1 MHIIVITGL
10 SGAGK
15 SIALNILEDL
25 GFYCIDNL
33 PATLL
38 ADLINSFAQ
47 EQQTHLAVA
56 IDARNEAS
64 IAVLP
69 EIVQSLKQRHK
80 VEMLFLSADNQTLM
94 QRFSETRRRHPLSA
108 RFSAGVA
115 HTYAS
120 TTLVEAIE
128 LERRILL
135 PLMQFAHTIDT
146 TKLYPHTLKV
156 WIRNFVQH
164 QHTGLTLL
172 FESFGFKHGIPN
184 DADFVFDVRSL
195 PNPYY
200 DPALRTLTGL
210 DAPVSDFLSSQPTVL
225 AMADDIRHF
234 IEKWLLSFVMDNR
247 SYLTIALGC
256 TGGQHRSV
264 FLVQKLAHY
273 FSSHGTVL
281 IRHREISEEV
291 KLTHGYV

>member
-15 SIALNILEDL
+15 SIALHILEDL

-38 ADLINSFAQ
+38 ADLINTLAQ

-64 IAVLP
+64 ITVLP
-69 EIVQSLKQRHK
+69 NIIQSLKQRHEI
-80 VEMLFLSADNQTLM
+80 EMLFLSADNETLM

-108 RFSAGVA
+108 RFSDETA
-115 HTYAS
+115 HTYSAA
-120 TTLVEAIE
+120 TLAEAIE
-128 LERRILL
+128 LERRVLL

-146 TKLYPHTLKV
+146 TKLYPQTLKV

-172 FESFGFKHGIPN
+172 FESFGFKHGIPR

-200 DPALRTLTGL
+200 DPALRLLTGL
-210 DAPVSDFLSSQPTVL
+210 DVPVSDFLSSQPTVL

-264 FLVQKLAHY
+264 FLVEKLAHY

-291 KLTHGYV
+291 KLTNGYA